1 MSDNLKKNGGKGTN
15 VGNALRWLA
24 KQGKVIAPEIL
35 DIASNITGVGS
46 LEKLSDLIS
55 GDTKMDIKDKELL
68 KAEIL
73 KDIAVEQELTKRWV
87 SDNQSQDWLPRNVRP
102 IVVLNFTALID
113 YVILTAIHGR
123 PIEEQFLGLLIT
135 MGTTTIGGYF
145 ALREYGKTKN
155 K

>member
-1 MSDNLKKNGGKGTN
+1 MSDKLKKNGGKGTN

-24 KQGKVIAPEIL
+24 KQGKTIAPEIL
-35 DIASNITGVGS
+35 NIASNITGVGS

-55 GDTKMDIKDKELL
+55 GDTKMDVKDKDLL

>member
-1 MSDNLKKNGGKGTN
+1 MSDKLKKNGGKGTN

-24 KQGKVIAPEIL
+24 KQGKTIAPEIL
-35 DIASNITGVGS
+35 NIASNITGVGS

-55 GDTKMDIKDKELL
+55 GDTKMDVKDKELL